1 MNVNPDHI
9 INSIDHAARTH
20 YRNGEA
26 DQVDRLAYEVG
37 MLRGK
42 VRELCRLMQDMNQE
56 IEQLKLDAK

>member
-9 INSIDHAARTH
+9 INSIDYAARTH
-20 YRNGEA
+20 YRDGE
-26 DQVDRLAYEVG
+26 QVDRLAYEVG

>member
-20 YRNGEA
+20 YRDGE
-26 DQVDRLAYEVG
+26 QVDRLAYEVG

-42 VRELCRLMQDMNQE
+42 IRELCRLMQDMNQE